1 MSIPAIAARRTIK
14 AFTGAA
20 VPRST
25 VESLV
30 EAATW
35 APCHRLTQPWR
46 FAAIDR
52 EGIVRLCSFVQ
63 QPPVS
68 EAVLPRKLPSIC
80 ERLAA
85 CGAIVQV
92 TCVLAGSAEQQHEDR
107 DATAAAVQNLLLAA
121 QAAGLGSFWS
131 TSPLLAHPAV
141 LRWFGADPALEAH
154 VGTIWLGVPAE
165 SPVAPQRRPLADV
178 LRWA

>member
-1 MSIPAIAARRTIK
+1 MSIPAIAARRTVK
-14 AFTGAA
+14 VFTGAA
-20 VPRST
+20 VARAT
-25 VESLV
+25 IEALV

-52 EGIVRLCSFVQ
+52 EGIARLCSFVQ
-63 QPPVS
+63 QPPVCT
-68 EAVLPRKLPSIC
+68 AVLPRKLPSIC

-85 CGAIVQV
+85 CGAIIQV
-92 TCVLAGSAEQQHEDR
+92 TCVLAESEEQRREDR

-121 QAAGLGSFWS
+121 HEAGLGSFWS

-141 LRWFGADPALEAH
+141 LRWFGSDPALYAH
-154 VGTIWLGVPAE
+154 VGTIWLGTPAE
-165 SPVAPQRRPLADV
+165 SPTPPHRRPLAEV

>member
-1 MSIPAIAARRTIK
+1 MTNISSRRTIK

-20 VPRST
+20 VARP
-25 VESLV
+25 VIESLV

-46 FAAIDR
+46 FAAIDQ
-52 EGIVRLCSFVQ
+52 EGIGRLCAFLQ

-68 EAVLPRKLPSIC
+68 GAVEARKLQALC
-80 ERLAA
+80 ERLPA
-85 CGAIVQV
+85 CGAVVQV
-92 TCVLAGSAEQQHEDR
+92 TCKLAGGEEQRREDR

-121 QAAGLGSFWS
+121 HDAGLGSFWS
-131 TSPLLAHPAV
+131 TSPLLAHPEV
-141 LRWFGADPALEAH
+141 LRWFGSDPAAEAH
-154 VGTIWLGVPAE
+154 VGTIWLGIPTE
-165 SPVAPQRRPLADV
+165 SPPPPRRQPLAAV

>member
-1 MSIPAIAARRTIK
+1 MAQMQFSARRTIK
-14 AFTGAA
+14 SFTGAA
-20 VPRST
+20 VPRAT

-52 EGIVRLCSFVQ
+52 GGVARLCSFVQ
-63 QPPVS
+63 LPPVCD
-68 EAVLPRKLPSIC
+68 AVLPRKLPSIC

-85 CGAIVQV
+85 CGAVVQV
-92 TCVLAGSAEQQHEDR
+92 TLLLSGSEEQRREDR

-121 QAAGLGSFWS
+121 HDAGLGSFWS
-131 TSPLLAHPAV
+131 TSPLLTHPEV
-141 LRWFGADPALEAH
+141 LRWFGSDPAVEAH
-154 VGTIWLGVPAE
+154 VGTIWLGIPSE
-165 SPVAPQRRPLADV
+165 SPAPPQRRPLAEV